1 MPIRLVVA
9 DDHPIVVNG
18 LVQLF
23 KLESDITVVAC
34 ASNGAETLKAVQEHS
49 PDVLVLDLRMPVMD
63 GLAVIREMTLQ
74 KISTGVVVLT
84 AAGDDDVLEAIEL
97 GVRGVVLKDL
107 APGLL
112 VRAVREVYS
121 GGTWIERGCASR
133 AVDRLLQ
140 RDTASR
146 KIAKMLTP
154 RELEV
159 ARMIAK
165 GLPNK
170 TVAER
175 LQITE
180 GTAKLHL
187 HHIYEKLGL
196 DGRMALAQYLQ
207 SCGLS

>member
-9 DDHPIVVNG
+9 DDHPIVMAG

-23 KLESDITVVAC
+23 KLESDIAVVAC
-34 ASNGAETLKAVQEHS
+34 ASNGEQTLQAVHEHS

-63 GLAVIREMTLQ
+63 GLAVIREMTR
-74 KISTGVVVLT
+74 KAIATKVVVLT
-84 AAGDDDVLEAIEL
+84 GTEDDDVLEAIEL
-97 GVRGVVLKDL
+97 GVRGVVLKDM
-107 APGLL
+107 APALL
-112 VRAVREVYS
+112 VRAVREVHS
-121 GGTWIERGCASR
+121 GGTWIERGSATR
-133 AVDRLLQ
+133 TVDRLLH
-140 RDTASR
+140 RDAASR

-196 DGRMALAQYLQ
+196 DGRMALAHYLQ
-207 SCGLS
+207 SCGLG